1 MYYNLIKNYILKM
14 SENDI
19 KVYAFNNGIDL
30 NDKELKY
37 IYNIIKDKWEILY
50 YDKPNNIFDELKLN
64 VRSNAYD
71 DIVNLYNKYK
81 QKIL

>member
-81 QKIL
+81 KKIL